1 MDEKVLKYENCRI
14 LGSFIIMEM
23 VIKNNI
29 ILESFSEAENQGYF
43 VYLYRIFFVSNR
55 DKQ

>member
-1 MDEKVLKYENCRI
+1 MLKYENCRI

-29 ILESFSEAENQGYF
+29 ILGSFSEAENQGYF
-43 VYLYRIFFVSNR
+43 LYLYRIFFVSNR
-55 DKQ
+55 DIQ